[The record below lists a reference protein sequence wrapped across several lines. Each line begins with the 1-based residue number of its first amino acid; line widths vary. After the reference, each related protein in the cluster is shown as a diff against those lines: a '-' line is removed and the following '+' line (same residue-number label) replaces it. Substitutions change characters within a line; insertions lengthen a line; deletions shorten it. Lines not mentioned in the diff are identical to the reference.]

1 MWHTNKTV
9 SRVYTTHDDQNAWAN
24 IAGLGWRRIKTGD
37 KDGVTNTFVLLSG
50 AKANNR
56 TVNVYIVSDLI
67 ERAYMN

>member
-1 MWHTNKTV
+1 MWSNNKTV
-9 SRVYTTHDDQNAWAN
+9 IQIYSTNDSQNAWAR
-24 IAGLGWRRIKTGD
+24 IDGLGWRKIKTGN

-56 TVNVYIVSDLI
+56 TVNVYIVSNLI